1 MKPCPMGDITCFEL
15 SHKVNYQLA
24 FETEG
29 GKGWQDHCVG
39 LCRERAE
46 ALGLWSAFQAESALR
61 SFGCW
66 SVFVIISLD

>member
-1 MKPCPMGDITCFEL
+1 MKPCPKGDITCFEL
-15 SHKVNYQLA
+15 SHKVNNQLA

-29 GKGWQDHCVG
+29 GKGI
-39 LCRERAE
+39 CRERAE
-46 ALGLWSAFQAESALR
+46 ALSLWNTFQAASALR